1 MNDKIAAL
9 EEFHPQLAPM
19 IQSFRENGAV
29 SFESVSIEQSR
40 ANYRTSCAA
49 NGFAREEVSLAM
61 DSVLSVSG
69 EQDVHVRIYRPLGV
83 APETVLPAIL
93 YIHGGGWVIGDLE
106 THDGL
111 CRALA
116 NSARSTVVAVDYR
129 LAPEHPFPAS
139 LTDCR
144 TALNALVANAEELH
158 IDSSKLS
165 VWGDSAG
172 ANMTAVLG
180 LMAARGEAPAFNS
193 QVLLYPVTDMVAE
206 SAGYERV
213 VQGVPLTASSM
224 RWFKSHYLQT
234 EQDAPVWHHSP
245 IRADSFAHVPP
256 TFIVSAGH
264 DPLAEEAAE
273 FVEKLVRANIE
284 VDYRH
289 VPDHAHG
296 IFTSGRVLD
305 KARELLT
312 DAVEFTRSK
321 NENPEVNAQ

>member
-1 MNDKIAAL
+1 MNSQIAAL

-19 IQSFRENGAV
+19 IQVFRENGAV
-29 SFESVSIEQSR
+29 SFESVSLEQSR

-49 NGFAREEVSLAM
+49 NGFVREEVSVAT
-61 DSVLSVSG
+61 DTVLSMHG
-69 EQDVHVRIYRPLGV
+69 EQDVRVRIYRPLGV
-83 APETVLPAIL
+83 SPEKVLPTIL

-116 NSARSTVVAVDYR
+116 NSAGSAVVAVDYR

-144 TALNALVANAEELH
+144 TALNAIVDRAEELRL
-158 IDSSKLS
+158 DSSRLS

-172 ANMTAVLG
+172 ANMVAVLG
-180 LMAARGEAPAFNS
+180 LMAAKGEVPAFNP
-193 QVLLYPVTDMVAE
+193 QVLLYPVTDLVEE

-213 VQGVPLTASSM
+213 VAGVPLTASSM
-224 RWFKSHYLQT
+224 RWFKEQYLQT
-234 EQDAPVWHHSP
+234 ERDEPVWHHSP
-245 IRADSFAHVPP
+245 LRADSFVEVPP
-256 TFIVSAGH
+256 AFIVSAGH
-264 DPLAEEAAE
+264 DPLAEEAFTFA
-273 FVEKLVRANIE
+273 EKLVAAGIE
-284 VDYRH
+284 VDHRH

-305 KARELLT
+305 RARTLLNE
-312 DAVEFTRSK
+312 AVEFTRAK
-321 NENPEVNAQ
+321 NERLGAVTE

>member
-19 IQSFRENGAV
+19 IELFRENGAV

-40 ANYRTSCAA
+40 INYRASCSA
-49 NGFAREEVSLAM
+49 NGFTREEVSEAT
-61 DSVLSVSG
+61 DSVLSMMG
-69 EQDVHVRIYRPLGV
+69 EEDVRVRIYRPFGV
-83 APETVLPAIL
+83 APELVLPAIL

-116 NSARSTVVAVDYR
+116 NSAHSVVVAVDYR

-139 LTDCR
+139 MNDCK
-144 TALNALVANAEELH
+144 TALKALVDRSEELQ

-165 VWGDSAG
+165 IWGDSAG
-172 ANMTAVLG
+172 ANMVAVLG
-180 LMAARGEAPAFNS
+180 LMAARGEVPPFNS
-193 QVLLYPVTDMVAE
+193 QVLLYPVTDLVGE

-213 VQGVPLTASSM
+213 VEGVPLTASSM
-224 RWFKSHYLQT
+224 RWFKSHYLQA
-234 EQDAPVWHHSP
+234 EQDAPIWHHSP
-245 IRADSFAHVPP
+245 LRADSFANVPP
-256 TFIVSAGH
+256 AFIVSAGH

-273 FVEKLVRANIE
+273 YAQKLDAEGIE
-284 VDYRH
+284 VEHRH

-312 DAVEFTRSK
+312 DAVEFSCLK
-321 NENPEVNAQ
+321 NEILGANAE